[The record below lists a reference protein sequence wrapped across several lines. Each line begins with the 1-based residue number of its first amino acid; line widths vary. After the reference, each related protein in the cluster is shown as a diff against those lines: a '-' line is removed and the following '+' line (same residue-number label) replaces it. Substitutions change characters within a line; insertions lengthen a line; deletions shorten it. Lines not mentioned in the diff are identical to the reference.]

1 MKLTTL
7 VPAII
12 AAACAAASIYL
23 GSELGESRGQVAQL
37 EQARTADA
45 ARIRQ
50 LEQERRDA
58 ASMPVRETHELAAAA
73 VAPPPSPAAPSSADA
88 VKPEATPPAP
98 RPRRD
103 AIDETPEGQ
112 NMRRLQ
118 SEVRLRRTYADM
130 PAALGL
136 NANQADRLF
145 NLLADS
151 QVSMRDEM
159 RGQEG
164 GPDARRAIQDAAR
177 AQRDAAIQE
186 LLGAQKAAE
195 FQTFEKSIPA
205 RMQVNRIGESMAAAD
220 LPLSEA
226 QRSSLIAA
234 VMSER
239 EASPPPERPQG
250 SSPGDADYQARYLD
264 WQADFSARVQARAEP
279 LLTADQVAQYRQA
292 ITVQNARRAEARAR
306 AERGRQSAPR

>member
-23 GSELGESRGQVAQL
+23 GSELADTRAQVTRL
-37 EQARTADA
+37 EQARAADA
-45 ARIRQ
+45 ERIRQ
-50 LEQERRDA
+50 LEESRRQVA
-58 ASMPVRETHELAAAA
+58 MAPAFEARNLGASSA
-73 VAPPPSPAAPSSADA
+73 VTPPQPGAPPAAEP
-88 VKPEATPPAP
+88 VKPGGTSTAP
-98 RPRRD
+98 RTRRD

-118 SEVRLRRTYADM
+118 SEVRLRRAYADM

-159 RGQEG
+159 RAQEG
-164 GPDARRAIQDAAR
+164 GSDRRSIQDAAR
-177 AQRDAAIQE
+177 AQRDAAIE
-186 LLGAQKAAE
+186 DLLGPQKAAE
-195 FQTFEKSIPA
+195 FQSVEKYLPA
-205 RMQVNRIGESMAAAD
+205 RMQVNRIGESMAAANV
-220 LPLSEA
+220 PLSET
-226 QRSSLIAA
+226 QRNSLIAA

-239 EASPPPERPQG
+239 EVAPPPERPD
-250 SSPGDADYQARYLD
+250 SDSPDAADYQAKFLD
-264 WQADFSARVQARAEP
+264 WQSDFSARVQARAEP
-279 LLTADQVAQYRQA
+279 LLTADQVAQYREA
-292 ITVQNARRAEARAR
+292 VTVQNARRAEARAR
-306 AERGRQSAPR
+306 AERSRQPATP

>member
-1 MKLTTL
+1 MKITTL

-23 GSELGESRGQVAQL
+23 GAELADSRDQVTQL
-37 EQARTADA
+37 EQARAADA

-50 LEQERRDA
+50 LEEEERRQP
-58 ASMPVRETHELAAAA
+58 ASMPSLETRSFTASSAESPPPPVPA
-73 VAPPPSPAAPSSADA
+73 APPPADTS
-88 VKPEATPPAP
+88 KPGATPP
-98 RPRRD
+98 RPRTPRD

-112 NMRRLQ
+112 SMRRLQ

-136 NANQADRLF
+136 NANQADQLC

-151 QVSMRDEM
+151 QVTLRDEM

-164 GPDARRAIQDAAR
+164 SPDSRRAIQDAAR
-177 AQRDAAIQE
+177 AQRDAAIQD
-186 LLGAQKAAE
+186 LLGPQKAAE
-195 FQTFEKSIPA
+195 FQSFEKSIPA
-205 RMQVNRIGESMAAAD
+205 RMQVNRIGESMAAANV
-220 LPLSEA
+220 PLSDA
-226 QRSSLIAA
+226 QRDSLIAA

-239 EASPPPERPQG
+239 EASPPPEWPE
-250 SSPGDADYQARYLD
+250 GDGPDYQARYLD

-279 LLTADQVAQYRQA
+279 LLSADQLAQYRQA

-306 AERGRQSAPR
+306 AERARQSATR